1 MDTPSVKSLT
11 SSSNSSSSNT
21 SSSSSA
27 NSSASNERRPTPK
40 CKSLSGEH
48 DGNTTS
54 AKLNFKPYELSSRK
68 GGDGSEKSGRQ
79 NRGSPS
85 TNNNNNN
92 NHGSPDLKNNQHSSG
107 ASASTTTSSSSS
119 SAPLSY
125 TSLGLPDM
133 HKDSLAAFYKAYGSF
148 LTPAGCCPT
157 TLSAAGHGHSPYGH
171 GLMPPPITLDK
182 TGAYPS
188 IYPPTHSA
196 TAAAALAAYNYSN
209 YARVKS
215 GASGGHAHLGGNPL
229 CRDPYCGGACSQY
242 ASHQQQS
249 AAAMHSSHAAAA
261 AMMAASQAAQSV
273 PTSMASGAQPQSNGP
288 CTPATCPNG
297 CNQCEQQRYLAA
309 AAMAAAYGGGA
320 FAGLSPQMYPQ
331 MSASYANSL
340 ATAAA
345 LHHRAATAAAAAGAG
360 GTLCNWVVGDTHCG
374 KRFATPEELLQHLK
388 SHTSAAATSGSGA
401 QAHQNGV
408 PLDQSGPHGSP
419 PTSGSSQGHSR
430 SSPTSANNSSAQQHH
445 QNAGTPSP
453 HRAHSNSS
461 SSGGPAVS
469 PLHSAASNR
478 YHPYSKAP
486 TSMAPQQQQAQPPSN
501 GLPQSVSPYSM
512 AQAAA
517 AAAAAGYP
525 FGLSPHG
532 ASMASHF
539 PAANLYYPYM
549 APGLFSGRIGP
560 PVPP

>member
-40 CKSLSGEH
+40 CKSISGEH
-48 DGNTTS
+48 DAANNS
-54 AKLNFKPYELSSRK
+54 SKLNFKPYELSSRK
-68 GGDGSEKSGRQ
+68 GGDGSEKGGKH

-85 TNNNNNN
+85 TNNNNN
-92 NHGSPDLKNNQHSSG
+92 HSSPDLKNNNHSSG
-107 ASASTTTSSSSS
+107 PSASTTTSSSSS

-148 LTPAGCCPT
+148 LTPGGCCPT
-157 TLSAAGHGHSPYGH
+157 TLSGGHSPYGH

-215 GASGGHAHLGGNPL
+215 GAGAGHGHLGGNPL

-242 ASHQQQS
+242 ASHHHHS

-273 PTSMASGAQPQSNGP
+273 PTSMASGGGGAQHQPQSNGP

-309 AAMAAAYGGGA
+309 AAMAAAYGGGS
-320 FAGLSPQMYPQ
+320 FAGLSQMYPQ
-331 MSASYANSL
+331 MSASSYANSL

-388 SHTSAAATSGSGA
+388 SHTSAAATSGA
-401 QAHQNGV
+401 QTHQNGGS
-408 PLDQSGPHGSP
+408 LEQSGRHGSP
-419 PTSGSSQGHSR
+419 PTSGPSQGHSR

-469 PLHSAASNR
+469 PSLSSLHGAASNR
-478 YHPYSKAP
+478 YHPYAKAP
-486 TSMAPQQQQAQPPSN
+486 SSMGQQQQQPSSN
-501 GLPQSVSPYSM
+501 GLPQSASPYSM